1 MTDKQKI
8 GAIAGLG
15 LVTAIGYYLFI
26 SNNGDETT
34 IGGSGSFTG
43 LGGSDSMLTGDDSAL
58 TGTSDS
64 GINYNISLP
73 TVDTSGIANLL
84 NEPTITPSAANIP
97 VTANT
102 AEPVVSKKALSTGT
116 NTGSTRRASKS
127 LDSLA
132 GSLGQVFG
140 NENQKTNERGDY
152 YTTAAG
158 GGAGAIKGLSLGEQ
172 ALNLLSGKTASGKSV
187 NGALPTGAS
196 TADSG
201 INLPSSSQLKEIA
214 SKKEAQEAAI
224 SKTKI
229 AAPKPN
235 TASYSG
241 AVSALQGYADSKKSV
256 SPSAS
261 STKKGNTISLA
272 EAKKGSARF
281 STPSTGKVI
290 KVKR

>member
-1 MTDKQKI
+1 MDKQKV

-15 LVTAIGYYLFI
+15 LVAAIGYYLYA
-26 SNNGDETT
+26 STQTEETT

-43 LGGSDSMLTGDDSAL
+43 LGGSEGLLTGDNAAL
-58 TGTSDS
+58 AGTSDS

-73 TVDTSGIANLL
+73 PVDTSGIANLL
-84 NEPTITPSAANIP
+84 SEPISGASSNVVSSPKET
-97 VTANT
+97 
-102 AEPVVSKKALSTGT
+102 EVVSKKSVSSGT
-116 NTGSTRRASKS
+116 PSGRTAGSSKT

-140 NENQKTNERGDY
+140 TPAQRTNERGDF

-158 GGAGAIKGLSLGEQ
+158 GGAGAITGKSLGEQ
-172 ALNLLSGKTASGKSV
+172 VFNLLTGKTAEGKSV

-196 TADSG
+196 TQSSG

-214 SKKEAQEAAI
+214 SKKQAMEASI
-224 SKTKI
+224 SQTKI

-241 AVSALQGYADSKKSV
+241 AVSALQGFADSKKSV
-256 SPSAS
+256 SPSVS
-261 STKKGNTISLA
+261 SSKKGNTISLA
-272 EAKKGSARF
+272 EAKKGSRRL